1 MSNPLMQFMGGGANP
16 MLSNPLG
23 NILRFKQELREFQSS
38 FRGDP
43 QQKVQE
49 LLESGQMTR
58 EQYDQYRQ
66 MAQQILPFLK

>member
-38 FRGDP
+38 FRGNP

>member
-23 NILRFKQELREFQSS
+23 NILRFKRELREFQSS

>member
-38 FRGDP
+38 FRGNP
-43 QQKVQE
+43 QQKVRE

>member
-1 MSNPLMQFMGGGANP
+1 MQNPLMQFMGGGANP

-23 NILRFKQELREFQSS
+23 NILRFKRELREFQSS

-43 QQKVQE
+43 QKKVQE